1 MWQQE
6 GKPSESDV
14 LYIVK
19 FWKFSEFI
27 ILDVHQVISVPP
39 PAVFL
44 GGCATVELR
53 DATSYCIWFLE
64 EWNTWAY
71 IHFLPQLFP
80 QKNEF
85 QQEHGIWKI

>member
-39 PAVFL
+39 P
-44 GGCATVELR
+44 G
-53 DATSYCIWFLE
+53 S
-64 EWNTWAY
+64 
-71 IHFLPQLFP
+71 FP
-80 QKNEF
+80 RRMC
-85 QQEHGIWKI
+85 HSGAA